1 MRKLIKWKSG
11 VLSSKLDGR
20 KTIESREKKFWSIF
34 HHRILPRESF
44 RTIRTNVNVSIRPRS
59 QNSEK
64 PFHVGHL
71 RSTITG
77 QAVCNLLSTENDV
90 HRINYL
96 GDWGIQFAK
105 LICGFQKYHQGN
117 SDDIWQTG
125 TIEKLKKLYRKITE
139 IEREPEILA
148 EIDSIN
154 KRLEGDGEFELDFH
168 RRCVEASEIEYR
180 KQYQLFNVEFN
191 SWERES
197 NQRKE
202 RMNLRTIF
210 QPDCPFLNSQF
221 PVSSPERRLIP
232 DKIESLLR
240 RFKENGLLQIEGP
253 NQFIEVEVG
262 FLFRILIT
270 LVINVNLSYL

>member
-1 MRKLIKWKSG
+1 MLDRENIDKMEKWRPLLQAG
-11 VLSSKLDGR
+11 W
-20 KTIESREKKFWSIF
+20 KKN
-34 HHRILPRESF
+34 HRIERKKVLVDFSSPNIAKEELSESK
-44 RTIRTNVNVSIRPRS
+44 TMTVDLKNNVTYGAVRKNWDE
-59 QNSEK
+59 NSEK

-77 QAVCNLLSTENDV
+77 QAVCNLLSTEHDV

-105 LICGFQKYHQGN
+105 LICGFQKYQQGN
-117 SDDIWQTG
+117 SDDIWETD
-125 TIEKLKKLYRKITE
+125 TIQKLTQLYRKITE

-148 EIDSIN
+148 EIDLIN

-180 KQYQLFNVEFN
+180 KQYKLFNVEFD

-202 RMNLRTIF
+202 R
-210 QPDCPFLNSQF
+210 
-221 PVSSPERRLIP
+221 
-232 DKIESLLR
+232 
-240 RFKENGLLQIEGP
+240 
-253 NQFIEVEVG
+253 
-262 FLFRILIT
+262 
-270 LVINVNLSYL
+270 INVRIFPY

>member
-1 MRKLIKWKSG
+1 MFDRENIDKMEKWRPLLQAG
-11 VLSSKLDGR
+11 W
-20 KTIESREKKFWSIF
+20 KKN
-34 HHRILPRESF
+34 HRIERKKVLVDFSSPNIAKEELSESK
-44 RTIRTNVNVSIRPRS
+44 TMTVDLKNNVTYGAVRKNWDE
-59 QNSEK
+59 NSEK

-77 QAVCNLLSTENDV
+77 QAVCNLLSTEHDV

-105 LICGFQKYHQGN
+105 LICGFQKYQQGN
-117 SDDIWQTG
+117 SDDIWETD
-125 TIEKLKKLYRKITE
+125 TIQKLTQLYRKITE

-148 EIDSIN
+148 EIDLIN

-180 KQYQLFNVEFN
+180 KQYKLFNVEFD

-202 RMNLRTIF
+202 R
-210 QPDCPFLNSQF
+210 
-221 PVSSPERRLIP
+221 
-232 DKIESLLR
+232 
-240 RFKENGLLQIEGP
+240 
-253 NQFIEVEVG
+253 
-262 FLFRILIT
+262 
-270 LVINVNLSYL
+270 INVRIFPY

>member
-1 MRKLIKWKSG
+1 MFDRENIDKREGWRPLLQAGWK
-11 VLSSKLDGR
+11 KN
-20 KTIESREKKFWSIF
+20 
-34 HHRILPRESF
+34 HRIERKKVLVDFSSPNIAKEELSESK
-44 RTIRTNVNVSIRPRS
+44 TMTVDLKNNVTYGAVRKNWDE
-59 QNSEK
+59 NSEK

-77 QAVCNLLSTENDV
+77 QAVCNLLSTEHDV

-105 LICGFQKYHQGN
+105 LICGFQKYQQGN
-117 SDDIWQTG
+117 SDDIWETD
-125 TIEKLKKLYRKITE
+125 TIQKLTQLYRKITE

-148 EIDSIN
+148 EIDLIN

-180 KQYQLFNVEFN
+180 KQYKLFNVEFD

-202 RMNLRTIF
+202 R
-210 QPDCPFLNSQF
+210 
-221 PVSSPERRLIP
+221 
-232 DKIESLLR
+232 
-240 RFKENGLLQIEGP
+240 
-253 NQFIEVEVG
+253 
-262 FLFRILIT
+262 
-270 LVINVNLSYL
+270 INVRIFPY